1 MNSIAVHARTPA
13 IYFHFTS
20 YLGILIPSAVLLLK
34 NGIRKAGNLL
44 ISCSVAAGYLILYG
58 SDGFAK

>member
-34 NGIRKAGNLL
+34 NGIRKAGNLSK
-44 ISCSVAAGYLILYG
+44 ISCSVVPPVGG
-58 SDGFAK
+58 